1 MTRKE
6 IYEKIQIML
15 ANEKKTLLDRYETNS
30 LDYESYKELVS
41 KRVQEYREW
50 EIELM
55 LTNDDELPE
64 KFDLKQMYEFEKQL
78 AIQFPENKHIKDKIR
93 QQLQILRDQNLIEF
107 SARGQYRKIA
117 V

>member
-15 ANEKKTLLDRYETNS
+15 DNEKKTLLDRYETNS

-55 LTNDDELPE
+55 ITNDDELPE
-64 KFDLKQMYEFEKQL
+64 KFDF
-78 AIQFPENKHIKDKIR
+78 IIKTDISK
-93 QQLQILRDQNLIEF
+93 F
-107 SARGQYRKIA
+107 
-117 V
+117 

>member
-64 KFDLKQMYEFEKQL
+64 KFDF
-78 AIQFPENKHIKDKIR
+78 IIKTDISK
-93 QQLQILRDQNLIEF
+93 F
-107 SARGQYRKIA
+107 
-117 V
+117 

>member
-30 LDYESYKELVS
+30 LDYGSYKELVF

-64 KFDLKQMYEFEKQL
+64 KFDF
-78 AIQFPENKHIKDKIR
+78 IIKTDISK
-93 QQLQILRDQNLIEF
+93 F
-107 SARGQYRKIA
+107 
-117 V
+117 

>member
-1 MTRKE
+1 MEFIKMTRKE

-64 KFDLKQMYEFEKQL
+64 KFDF
-78 AIQFPENKHIKDKIR
+78 IIKTDISK
-93 QQLQILRDQNLIEF
+93 F
-107 SARGQYRKIA
+107 
-117 V
+117 

>member
-15 ANEKKTLLDRYETNS
+15 GNEKKTLFDRYETNS

-64 KFDLKQMYEFEKQL
+64 KFDF
-78 AIQFPENKHIKDKIR
+78 IIKTDISK
-93 QQLQILRDQNLIEF
+93 F
-107 SARGQYRKIA
+107 
-117 V
+117 

>member
-6 IYEKIQIML
+6 IYEKIQIMV

-64 KFDLKQMYEFEKQL
+64 KFDF
-78 AIQFPENKHIKDKIR
+78 IIKTDISK
-93 QQLQILRDQNLIEF
+93 F
-107 SARGQYRKIA
+107 
-117 V
+117 

>member
-15 ANEKKTLLDRYETNS
+15 DNEKKTLLDRYETNS

-55 LTNDDELPE
+55 IPIYVELPE
-64 KFDLKQMYEFEKQL
+64 NFYFIIKTDTRKF
-78 AIQFPENKHIKDKIR
+78 
-93 QQLQILRDQNLIEF
+93 
-107 SARGQYRKIA
+107 
-117 V
+117 

>member
-1 MTRKE
+1 MEFIKMTRKE
-6 IYEKIQIML
+6 IYEKIQIMV

-64 KFDLKQMYEFEKQL
+64 KFDF
-78 AIQFPENKHIKDKIR
+78 IIKTDISK
-93 QQLQILRDQNLIEF
+93 F
-107 SARGQYRKIA
+107 
-117 V
+117 

>member
-15 ANEKKTLLDRYETNS
+15 GNEKKTLLDRYETNS

-55 LTNDDELPE
+55 LTNDNELPE
-64 KFDLKQMYEFEKQL
+64 KFDF
-78 AIQFPENKHIKDKIR
+78 IIKTDISK
-93 QQLQILRDQNLIEF
+93 F
-107 SARGQYRKIA
+107 
-117 V
+117 

>member
-1 MTRKE
+1 
-6 IYEKIQIML
+6 ML
-15 ANEKKTLLDRYETNS
+15 GNEKKTLLDRYETNS

-64 KFDLKQMYEFEKQL
+64 KFDF
-78 AIQFPENKHIKDKIR
+78 IIKTDISK
-93 QQLQILRDQNLIEF
+93 F
-107 SARGQYRKIA
+107 
-117 V
+117 

>member
-1 MTRKE
+1 MEFIKMTRKE

-55 LTNDDELPE
+55 LTNDNELPE
-64 KFDLKQMYEFEKQL
+64 KFDF
-78 AIQFPENKHIKDKIR
+78 IIKTDISK
-93 QQLQILRDQNLIEF
+93 F
-107 SARGQYRKIA
+107 
-117 V
+117 

>member
-15 ANEKKTLLDRYETNS
+15 ANEKKSLLDRYETNS

-64 KFDLKQMYEFEKQL
+64 KFDF
-78 AIQFPENKHIKDKIR
+78 IIKTDISK
-93 QQLQILRDQNLIEF
+93 F
-107 SARGQYRKIA
+107 
-117 V
+117 

>member
-6 IYEKIQIML
+6 IYEKIQIM
-15 ANEKKTLLDRYETNS
+15 LDRYETNS

-64 KFDLKQMYEFEKQL
+64 KFDF
-78 AIQFPENKHIKDKIR
+78 IIKTDISK
-93 QQLQILRDQNLIEF
+93 F
-107 SARGQYRKIA
+107 
-117 V
+117 

>member
-15 ANEKKTLLDRYETNS
+15 DNEKKSLLDRYETNS

-64 KFDLKQMYEFEKQL
+64 KFDF
-78 AIQFPENKHIKDKIR
+78 IIKTDISK
-93 QQLQILRDQNLIEF
+93 F
-107 SARGQYRKIA
+107 
-117 V
+117 

>member
-1 MTRKE
+1 M
-6 IYEKIQIML
+6 
-15 ANEKKTLLDRYETNS
+15 LDRYETNS

-64 KFDLKQMYEFEKQL
+64 KFDF
-78 AIQFPENKHIKDKIR
+78 IIKTDISK
-93 QQLQILRDQNLIEF
+93 F
-107 SARGQYRKIA
+107 
-117 V
+117 

>member
-15 ANEKKTLLDRYETNS
+15 TNEKKSLLDRYETNS

-64 KFDLKQMYEFEKQL
+64 KFDF
-78 AIQFPENKHIKDKIR
+78 IIKTDISK
-93 QQLQILRDQNLIEF
+93 F
-107 SARGQYRKIA
+107 
-117 V
+117 

>member
-15 ANEKKTLLDRYETNS
+15 GDEKKTLLDRYETNS

-64 KFDLKQMYEFEKQL
+64 KFDF
-78 AIQFPENKHIKDKIR
+78 IIKTDISK
-93 QQLQILRDQNLIEF
+93 F
-107 SARGQYRKIA
+107 
-117 V
+117 

>member
-15 ANEKKTLLDRYETNS
+15 GNEKKTLLDRYETNS

-64 KFDLKQMYEFEKQL
+64 KFDF
-78 AIQFPENKHIKDKIR
+78 IIKTDISK
-93 QQLQILRDQNLIEF
+93 F
-107 SARGQYRKIA
+107 
-117 V
+117 

>member
-1 MTRKE
+1 MEFIKMTRKE

-30 LDYESYKELVS
+30 LDYESYKELVF

-64 KFDLKQMYEFEKQL
+64 KFDF
-78 AIQFPENKHIKDKIR
+78 IIKTDISK
-93 QQLQILRDQNLIEF
+93 F
-107 SARGQYRKIA
+107 
-117 V
+117 

>member
-30 LDYESYKELVS
+30 LDYESYKELVF

-64 KFDLKQMYEFEKQL
+64 KFDF
-78 AIQFPENKHIKDKIR
+78 IIKTDISK
-93 QQLQILRDQNLIEF
+93 F
-107 SARGQYRKIA
+107 
-117 V
+117 

>member
-1 MTRKE
+1 MKCV
-6 IYEKIQIML
+6 
-15 ANEKKTLLDRYETNS
+15 DR
-30 LDYESYKELVS
+30 
-41 KRVQEYREW
+41 
-50 EIELM
+50 
-55 LTNDDELPE
+55 LPE